1 MYFFESC
8 CTFLKIGKP
17 NFKWEVFLLSEKVLR
32 IFIIYSTKNTCAKFQ
47 MGIKDMDNNR
57 K

>member
-8 CTFLKIGKP
+8 CTFLKIGKS